1 MHLPH
6 LGSRVCTTWISKW
19 MEPRR
24 LFLFFHG
31 IRLYRIHVTP
41 ARCSRSFSIHDACYQ
56 LSTATTIRRAS
67 IDFRPENFAST
78 RFAKR
83 ERALVARFR
92 ALENRQIG
100 LPTGDGWM
108 GCSRT
113 IEQPRAEGQ
122 TPENASSFL
131 LTLAKILA
139 TDRRINVPL
148 KALPTSDGKRAPNE
162 RAPCVFEKRIHTRWR
177 PNFRCIAR
185 MRAGRNPI
193 DTDNAESQ
201 IFKRSFACLELPT
214 FPKNAINPCL
224 TSINSRNGLF
234 HFFDYPSSPP
244 IELARFAKN
253 RFVRERRRKKETRDE
268 SHNNKNDACPG
279 GKYAIPGQTIILFV
293 VRIDT
298 GGVHGG

>member
-108 GCSRT
+108 GCNRT

-177 PNFRCIAR
+177 AEAEFSLH
-185 MRAGRNPI
+185 RA
-193 DTDNAESQ
+193 DA
-201 IFKRSFACLELPT
+201 
-214 FPKNAINPCL
+214 
-224 TSINSRNGLF
+224 SR
-234 HFFDYPSSPP
+234 
-244 IELARFAKN
+244 AKSN
-253 RFVRERRRKKETRDE
+253 RHRQRRK
-268 SHNNKNDACPG
+268 SN
-279 GKYAIPGQTIILFV
+279 I
-293 VRIDT
+293 
-298 GGVHGG
+298 

>member
-1 MHLPH
+1 
-6 LGSRVCTTWISKW
+6 
-19 MEPRR
+19 
-24 LFLFFHG
+24 
-31 IRLYRIHVTP
+31 
-41 ARCSRSFSIHDACYQ
+41 
-56 LSTATTIRRAS
+56 
-67 IDFRPENFAST
+67 
-78 RFAKR
+78 
-83 ERALVARFR
+83 
-92 ALENRQIG
+92 
-100 LPTGDGWM
+100 M

-268 SHNNKNDACPG
+268 SHNNKNDACRG
-279 GKYAIPGQTIILFV
+279 EKYAIPGQTIILFV

-298 GGVHGG
+298 GSVHGG